1 MAADDARTLGR
12 RSTTPDAD
20 ARILAEAR
28 GALGVDADV
37 GPGGPGPAEDAGDN
51 ADAPGGGRPR
61 GRGRRRDRGEAP
73 PEDETTADA
82 APGDDPT
89 RVGAP
94 GAEETGPDGGGPGD
108 WVPVAAAGKVVVEGP
123 ETVDAPRPSDIEDLR
138 PRDRRR
144 RRRRA
149 RRDGRYLFRGRLFP
163 RTLRALAAIA
173 VAMGLAAGAAAA
185 ATYAVMDA
193 RVARADKAAAPAPEP
208 TTPAGGTVQ
217 PGPAGDPALSEI
229 IIDANATGADA
240 TIEGFAVAV
249 SDDGDRTYWLTAYD
263 LVAASTVVPPSPVTL
278 RSTGGAVEV
287 WTWDESSGLGLIAT
301 GDVEAT
307 PRTWIPAETTIT
319 SGSLLTV
326 SLPTDGPPLPV
337 TVTVEEPLTGPEDS
351 FTVRVDGTVLP
362 LGAGLTAPDG
372 RLVGILTAA
381 DYTGGNTVAT
391 VTSIRSACSVVLD
404 CTDVGG

>member
-1 MAADDARTLGR
+1 MAADEIPLAPR
-12 RSTTPDAD
+12 RSTPEAD
-20 ARILAEAR
+20 ARILAQAR
-28 GALGVDADV
+28 AGARSRGRVPDDADV
-37 GPGGPGPAEDAGDN
+37 DAGAGSN
-51 ADAPGGGRPR
+51 GAPPGAGDR
-61 GRGRRRDRGEAP
+61 GRGRPGRTDDP
-73 PEDETTADA
+73 PVEEPSADA
-82 APGDDPT
+82 DPAGEPT

-94 GAEETGPDGGGPGD
+94 AAEVAGRNGDGDGD
-108 WVPVAAAGKVVVEGP
+108 GWVPAAAAGKVVVERP
-123 ETVDAPRPSDIEDLR
+123 ESVEAPTEADIEALP
-138 PRDRRR
+138 PRERRR

-149 RRDGRYLFRGRLFP
+149 RRDGRYLFRGRFFP
-163 RTLRALAAIA
+163 RTVRAVAVVA

-193 RVARADKAAAPAPEP
+193 RVARADDEAQPEPEP
-208 TTPAGGTVQ
+208 TTPVGGAVQ
-217 PGPAGDPALSEI
+217 PGPPGDPSLSEI
-229 IIDANATGADA
+229 TIDANATGTDS

-287 WTWDESSGLGLIAT
+287 WTWDESSSLGLIAT
-301 GDVEAT
+301 ADVEAT
-307 PRTWIPAETTIT
+307 PRTWIPAETTIAP
-319 SGSLLTV
+319 GSLLTV

>member
-1 MAADDARTLGR
+1 M
-12 RSTTPDAD
+12 
-20 ARILAEAR
+20 
-28 GALGVDADV
+28 
-37 GPGGPGPAEDAGDN
+37 
-51 ADAPGGGRPR
+51 
-61 GRGRRRDRGEAP
+61 
-73 PEDETTADA
+73 
-82 APGDDPT
+82 
-89 RVGAP
+89 
-94 GAEETGPDGGGPGD
+94 
-108 WVPVAAAGKVVVEGP
+108 
-123 ETVDAPRPSDIEDLR
+123 
-138 PRDRRR
+138 
-144 RRRRA
+144 
-149 RRDGRYLFRGRLFP
+149 
-163 RTLRALAAIA
+163 
-173 VAMGLAAGAAAA
+173 
-185 ATYAVMDA
+185 
-193 RVARADKAAAPAPEP
+193 
-208 TTPAGGTVQ
+208 
-217 PGPAGDPALSEI
+217 
-229 IIDANATGADA
+229 
-240 TIEGFAVAV
+240 

-278 RSTGGAVEV
+278 RSTGEAAEV

-391 VTSIRSACSVVLD
+391 VTVDPQRLLRGARLHRRRRLRHPSRGVRS
-404 CTDVGG
+404 TGRGGGRRPPMARSPGPGSPQSRPTVTSQRMR